1 MESKDKKKIGIIF
14 FIILVIAIVLDLTQE
29 NIGEDGV
36 ILRNPIGEADEEIAL
51 MLELEGY
58 EEVYEYLL
66 EVKAMRVTEEQAE
79 GYFTRAIS
87 EIDEEFQEMGSVI
100 PLKEAYQ
107 AGLVAAEWS
116 FEPWNV
122 INADGSVV
130 QEKIPEEGLV
140 VSAGVTLSCGEYQK
154 MYQFSFEL
162 EPRELSVEERVF
174 NALEAW
180 IASELQK
187 EGEQELR
194 LPEELE
200 GVALSW
206 TKKQDS
212 LFVKILFLEAI
223 ALFVLWYL
231 QKKKQ
236 EEEKKKLDESIE
248 MDYPDV
254 VEQLALL
261 LGAGMT
267 IRQAWN
273 RIATRYSDKRQKNQ
287 VSEKPVFE
295 KIVQMNRRLV
305 EGESESSAYQMFAD
319 EIGLMSYQRLIRS
332 LLRNMEKGS
341 TEMYVFLDQE
351 SHRAYEQ
358 RIHYAKKLGEEA
370 STRMLLPLMLMMF
383 VVMAIAM
390 LPAIVNF
397 SI

>member
-79 GYFTRAIS
+79 GYFTRAIC

-122 INADGSVV
+122 INADGTVV

-223 ALFVLWYL
+223 ALFALWYL

>member
-140 VSAGVTLSCGEYQK
+140 VTAGVTLSCGEYQK

-341 TEMYVFLDQE
+341 TEIYVFLDQE